1 MMEVL
6 HHFPAI
12 QSIAEYL
19 AMPQEH
25 RALYQEFV
33 LVKREE
39 EASLAGAKLER
50 DVLKR

>member
-6 HHFPAI
+6 YHFPAI
-12 QSIAEYL
+12 QSIEDYFSL
-19 AMPQEH
+19 PPER

-39 EASLAGAKLER
+39 EVRLAGGKLDR
-50 DVLKR
+50 